1 MSNNG
6 KIVAERDGKMNFD
19 DKLIKQITETAYL
32 NEENSYRY
40 RPIMRFFYYQYE
52 QANNWLFKEDIYEQL
67 KDKIPNYTLEDCQ
80 RDLDFLVAKLSLT
93 TVQDIENANTI
104 DKFKYKN
111 YRYQMTDYA
120 IEIERM
126 TINLE
131 EMEVKVSSLEPR
143 LFERIKNILVKLTKP
158 QEYDESKLYELWS
171 DLIQDF
177 KNLNQS
183 YHDFLKKFNEPKTE
197 ELLQSTLF
205 IEHKNRL
212 IKYLED
218 FIKEYL
224 KYSSQISQILV
235 QIDEEK
241 INFLMDSLINYQ
253 KKAPKL
259 RPDFDFDYL
268 RKTNYGKFIS
278 LKKWF
283 YNEFGIS
290 EGERLLQA
298 TNRIIA
304 KITKYAAN
312 LIELHGNMIHRK
324 EEYKHLCYLFDNIY
338 DLNKANELA
347 STVIGVTT
355 IRHFKGISNLMTD
368 SIIPSYDVE
377 PILINIEPMRRRER
391 INREREIIKDKTL
404 EKEKLLK
411 EYLENEKKEREA
423 LKKFIKQQKITL
435 IGEVKLSF
443 EERRFLFKIL
453 EKIDKL
459 EKNVLLK
466 GVDPVFGYDYNLIIK
481 DDVCKIKCSDGDF
494 LMNELIIEFLGD
506 MSG

>member
-1 MSNNG
+1 
-6 KIVAERDGKMNFD
+6 MNFD
-19 DKLIKQITETAYL
+19 DKLTKQITETAYL
-32 NEENSYRY
+32 SEENTYRY

-52 QANNWLFKEDIYEQL
+52 QANNWLFKEDIYEEL
-67 KDKIPNYTLEDCQ
+67 KDKIPNYTLDDCQ

-93 TVQDIENANTI
+93 TVQDVENANTI

-143 LFERIKNILVKLTKP
+143 LFERIKNILAKLTKP
-158 QEYDESKLYELWS
+158 QEYDESELYELWS

-183 YHDFLKKFNEPKTE
+183 YQDFLKKFNEPKTE

-218 FIKEYL
+218 FIKEYI
-224 KYSSQISQILV
+224 KYSSQISQILI

-268 RKTNYGKFIS
+268 RRANYGKFIS

-283 YNEFGIS
+283 YNESGIS

-298 TNRIIA
+298 TNNIIA

-324 EEYKHLCYLFDNIY
+324 EEYKHLCHLFDNIY
-338 DLNKANELA
+338 DMKSANELA
-347 STVIGVTT
+347 STIIGVNTV
-355 IRHFKGISNLMTD
+355 RHFKGISNLTAD
-368 SIIPSYDVE
+368 SIVPSYEVE
-377 PILINIEPMRRRER
+377 PILITIDPIRRKEKL
-391 INREREIIKDKTL
+391 IKEREIIKDKTL

-423 LKKFIKQQKITL
+423 LKRFINKQKITL
-435 IGEVKLSF
+435 NDEVTLSF

-466 GVDPVFGYDYNLIIK
+466 GVDPVFGYSYNLIIK
-481 DDVCKIKCSDGDF
+481 DDICKIKCLDGDF
-494 LMNELIIEFLGD
+494 FMNELTIEFEGEI
-506 MSG
+506 SG